1 MTSAPCD
8 PWIGLASRTPAR
20 IAIGR
25 AGGSLPTREVLE
37 FSMAHARARD
47 AVHAAFDRDG
57 LAAQLIRAGVETIS
71 VDSQATDRAVYLRR
85 PDLGRRL
92 SANSRTELSKSF
104 VNIRPD
110 LTIVV
115 ADGLSAA
122 AVNTGAFDLVKSF
135 LPHATKLNIETGP
148 VVLATGARVALGDE
162 IGALTKA
169 ELFAVI
175 IGERPGLSAADN
187 LSIYL
192 TYNPS
197 IGRNDAERNCI
208 SNIGDGRL
216 SPMTAA
222 ANLAWLIN
230 AARERKLTGVALKDE
245 SNALLAIGTDDGG

>member
-1 MTSAPCD
+1 MTSAPRD
-8 PWIGLASRTPAR
+8 PWHGLSTRTPAR

-37 FSMAHARARD
+37 FSMAHAQARD

-57 LAAQLIRAGVETIS
+57 LAEQLASLNVETLA
-71 VDSQATDRAVYLRR
+71 VDSKATDRAVYLRR

-92 SANSRTELSKSF
+92 APASRTKLSNDTTQMK
-104 VNIRPD
+104 PD

-122 AVNTGAFDLVKSF
+122 AVNSGAFELVKAF
-135 LPHATKLNIETGP
+135 LPHVAKLNIEIGP

-162 IGALTKA
+162 IGALIGA
-169 ELFAVI
+169 ELVAVI

-187 LSIYL
+187 LSVYL
-192 TYNPS
+192 TYEPS
-197 IGRNDAERNCI
+197 VGRNDAERNCI
-208 SNIGDGRL
+208 SNIGDDRL
-216 SPMTAA
+216 SPTAAA

-230 AARERKLTGVALKDE
+230 AARDRKLTGVALKDE
-245 SNALLAIGTDDGG
+245 SEALLAVETDNG